1 MRIMLH
7 NPSRSFCSGSDEV
20 CVSGSDE
27 VCVTES
33 ITELVARDEACL
45 TEFTTG
51 LVLEA

>member
-1 MRIMLH
+1 M
-7 NPSRSFCSGSDEV
+7 CSGRDEV

-33 ITELVARDEACL
+33 ITELVARDEARL